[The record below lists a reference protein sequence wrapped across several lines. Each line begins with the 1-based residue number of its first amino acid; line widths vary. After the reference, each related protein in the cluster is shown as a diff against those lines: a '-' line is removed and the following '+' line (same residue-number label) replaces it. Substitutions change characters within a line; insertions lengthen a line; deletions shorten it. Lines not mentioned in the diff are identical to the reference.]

1 MQEKKEINKKVKTI
15 LVLVII
21 LLLIITGVYAIIVI
35 KEKNDGTGNNLVSGD
50 ITKPVQNEVSGTQI
64 NEEQSNYNFTMQ
76 FLKLENNKKN
86 LVYSPLS
93 IKYALKMLND
103 GAEGNTKAQIENVI
117 GNLSLS
123 KYNNIDNIL
132 SLANGVY
139 IKDTYSKN
147 IKESY
152 KNILEERYNAEINY
166 DSFNNA
172 TNVNNWI
179 ENKTLG
185 IIKNMLEDSAVQDAK
200 MLLINALAIDMEWKE
215 KFDESDT
222 YGENFY
228 LEDGTKMET
237 SMMHKQTTDSSTS
250 YYKDENITALSMDLK
265 EYDGNTLEFIAIMP
279 KNDLQEYINT
289 FTNEELN
296 NILNNLT
303 PASDTEDGLDISI
316 PRFSYDY
323 NLKLKSDLINMG
335 IKDAFNPEL
344 ANFSNMSTEELYVSD
359 ALHKADIDFTEKG
372 IKAAAATVIVMK
384 EMAILE
390 DETNPIEIKIDNP
403 FMYLIRDKHTGE
415 TWFVGTV
422 YEPNSW
428 QEDIKS

>member
-1 MQEKKEINKKVKTI
+1 MQEKKEMNKKVKTI

-50 ITKPVQNEVSGTQI
+50 MTEPVQNEVSGTQT

-185 IIKNMLEDSAVQDAK
+185 IIKNMLEDSSVQDAK

-228 LEDGTKMET
+228 LEDGTKMEA
-237 SMMHKQTTDSSTS
+237 SMMHKQTTDNSTS
-250 YYKDENITALSMDLK
+250 YYKDENVIALSMDLK

-289 FTNEELN
+289 LTNEELD

-303 PASDTEDGLDISI
+303 PASNTEDGLDISI

-335 IKDAFNPEL
+335 ITDAFNSEL

>member
-1 MQEKKEINKKVKTI
+1 MQEKKEMNKKVKTI

-50 ITKPVQNEVSGTQI
+50 MTEPVQNEVSGTQI

-185 IIKNMLEDSAVQDAK
+185 IINV
-200 MLLINALAIDMEWKE
+200 INKCAC
-215 KFDESDT
+215 
-222 YGENFY
+222 N
-228 LEDGTKMET
+228 
-237 SMMHKQTTDSSTS
+237 
-250 YYKDENITALSMDLK
+250 
-265 EYDGNTLEFIAIMP
+265 
-279 KNDLQEYINT
+279 
-289 FTNEELN
+289 
-296 NILNNLT
+296 
-303 PASDTEDGLDISI
+303 
-316 PRFSYDY
+316 
-323 NLKLKSDLINMG
+323 
-335 IKDAFNPEL
+335 
-344 ANFSNMSTEELYVSD
+344 
-359 ALHKADIDFTEKG
+359 
-372 IKAAAATVIVMK
+372 
-384 EMAILE
+384 
-390 DETNPIEIKIDNP
+390 
-403 FMYLIRDKHTGE
+403 
-415 TWFVGTV
+415 
-422 YEPNSW
+422 
-428 QEDIKS
+428 

>member
-1 MQEKKEINKKVKTI
+1 MQEKKEMNKKVKTI

-50 ITKPVQNEVSGTQI
+50 MTEPVQNEVSGTQI

-185 IIKNMLEDSAVQDAK
+185 IIKNMLEDSSVQDAK

-215 KFDESDT
+215 KFDESNT
-222 YGENFY
+222 SGENFY
-228 LEDGTKMET
+228 LEDGTKMKA
-237 SMMHKQTTDSSTS
+237 SMMHKQTTDNSTS
-250 YYKDENITALSMDLK
+250 YYKDENVTALSMDLK

-279 KNDLQEYINT
+279 KNDLQKYINT
-289 FTNEELN
+289 LTNEELD

-303 PASDTEDGLDISI
+303 PASNTEDGLDISI

-335 IKDAFNPEL
+335 ITDAFNPEL

>member
-1 MQEKKEINKKVKTI
+1 
-15 LVLVII
+15 
-21 LLLIITGVYAIIVI
+21 
-35 KEKNDGTGNNLVSGD
+35 
-50 ITKPVQNEVSGTQI
+50 
-64 NEEQSNYNFTMQ
+64 
-76 FLKLENNKKN
+76 
-86 LVYSPLS
+86 
-93 IKYALKMLND
+93 
-103 GAEGNTKAQIENVI
+103 
-117 GNLSLS
+117 
-123 KYNNIDNIL
+123 
-132 SLANGVY
+132 
-139 IKDTYSKN
+139 
-147 IKESY
+147 
-152 KNILEERYNAEINY
+152 
-166 DSFNNA
+166 
-172 TNVNNWI
+172 
-179 ENKTLG
+179 
-185 IIKNMLEDSAVQDAK
+185 

-228 LEDGTKMET
+228 LEDGTKMEA
-237 SMMHKQTTDSSTS
+237 SMMHKQTTDNSTS
-250 YYKDENITALSMDLK
+250 YYKDENVTALSMDLK

-289 FTNEELN
+289 LTNEELD

-303 PASDTEDGLDISI
+303 PSNTEDGLDISI

-335 IKDAFNPEL
+335 ITDAFNSEL

-415 TWFVGTV
+415 IWFVGTV